1 MAFRYDVRWI
11 AGAYMTP
18 KRKLLTIALIITAL
32 GFLYPGITQPV
43 LSLSGTVENSR
54 IAELGIDMIAGDNA
68 DDRTRQFLST
78 MSAFLGFDRIEGQM
92 EVYSKS
98 RSIWGTVEALA
109 STGNLLV
116 AVLIVTFSIVIPSFK
131 LLLQCASL
139 FITRV
144 DFRRPVLWLNGS
156 LSKWSMA
163 DVFVMALL
171 VAFLAGSASDQTGDT
186 LTMHARLEPGFYYF
200 LAYCLFSIVAGVILR
215 LPEATA
221 VRQVSADG

>member
-1 MAFRYDVRWI
+1 MNL
-11 AGAYMTP
+11 
-18 KRKLLTIALIITAL
+18 KRKLLTIALIIAAL

-54 IAELGIDMIAGDNA
+54 IAELGITMIAGDDT
-68 DDRTRQFLST
+68 DDRTRQLLSS

-92 EVYSKS
+92 EVYSRS

-116 AVLIVTFSIVIPSFK
+116 ALLIVTFSVVIPCFK
-131 LLLQCASL
+131 LLLQSASL

-144 DFRRPVLWLNGS
+144 DFRRPLLWLNAS

-171 VAFLAGSASDQTGDT
+171 VAFLAGSAADQTGDI
-186 LTMHARLEPGFYYF
+186 LTMHARLGPGFYYF
-200 LAYCLFSIVAGVILR
+200 LAYCLFSIVAGIMLSR
-215 LPEATA
+215 SEAAAT
-221 VRQVSADG
+221 SE